1 MVPVGRGAVSL
12 KSSNFTRD
20 HIIVN
25 FVGNVRYLI
34 STHLIF
40 YEETH
45 SKIINRCPHT
55 YGDTRHPV
63 KRRRIMLRQTGS
75 CLSVPLD
82 FDYLVT
88 VQAFLGMVYLV
99 PQKISTYS
107 VLPKVFASYI

>member
-1 MVPVGRGAVSL
+1 
-12 KSSNFTRD
+12 
-20 HIIVN
+20 
-25 FVGNVRYLI
+25 
-34 STHLIF
+34 
-40 YEETH
+40 
-45 SKIINRCPHT
+45 
-55 YGDTRHPV
+55 
-63 KRRRIMLRQTGS
+63 MLRQTGS